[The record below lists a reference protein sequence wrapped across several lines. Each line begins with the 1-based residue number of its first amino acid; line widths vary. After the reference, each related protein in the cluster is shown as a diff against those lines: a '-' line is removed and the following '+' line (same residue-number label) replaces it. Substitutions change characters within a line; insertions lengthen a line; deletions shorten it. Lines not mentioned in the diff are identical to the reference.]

1 MNSLSALRWASLAAA
16 ARLVVAQEGGGGGES
31 DAPDNEN
38 NYLTMWLG
46 IIWAVTVGL
55 LLFWRMYKSI
65 KEYLRTIAC
74 LNNDTQG
81 FFATPNTTIAKL
93 KRYVFDA
100 PIFTKR
106 HNREFMLS
114 RAVNM
119 GTLPTRLQAFFMIGY
134 FAVNVAFCVID
145 LPWSTQ
151 KTSEIGELF
160 RNRTGTLSVMNMIPL
175 FLMAGRSNPLIQLL
189 HIPFDSFN
197 MFHRFFGRIVVLEGI
212 AHSLGY
218 FIPKAQTSG
227 WSYFRT
233 AFSDQMIL
241 TGLVAGLAFFLILLQ
256 SPSPVRHAFY
266 EVFLHLHIA
275 LVIAAVVAL
284 WYHLLGL
291 PQMNLLYPVIGFWAA
306 ERAIRLIIIFFR
318 NVGRGGTKAEVD
330 VLPGDAMKVTLH
342 MARPWKFSP
351 GQHAYLYMPS
361 VGVWMSHPF
370 SLAWSDEDTDFT
382 QEKLPTSTDD
392 LLRMR
397 KTSMSFVI
405 RRRTGFTEK
414 LFNKAS
420 ASPNGKYVASAF
432 VEGPYGSQSL
442 RSYGTVMLFAAGIG
456 ITHQVPHVRDLVAGH
471 ANGTVATRKVVL
483 VWIIQSPEHL
493 EWIRPWMTQ
502 ILSMERRREVLKIL
516 LFVTRPRSTK
526 EIHSPSSSVQMFPG
540 KPNVDALVATEQ
552 ESQIGA
558 MAVTV
563 CGTGSLSDDVRR
575 AARIRYERGNID
587 FIENAFT
594 W

>member
-1 MNSLSALRWASLAAA
+1 MISRSALRWTALAAA
-16 ARLVVAQEGGGGGES
+16 AQLVLAEDGGSEGPTPYDIEDS
-31 DAPDNEN
+31 NLA
-38 NYLTMWLG
+38 MWLG
-46 IIWAVTVGL
+46 IIWAAAVGL
-55 LLFWRMYKSI
+55 LLFWRVYKSI
-65 KEYLRTIAC
+65 KEYIRTVTC
-74 LNNDTQG
+74 LNNDTQR
-81 FFATPNTTIAKL
+81 FFAVPNTLVAKF
-93 KRYVFDA
+93 KRFVFDA
-100 PIFTKR
+100 PIFHKR

-114 RAVNM
+114 RAINM
-119 GTLPTRLQAFFMIGY
+119 GTLPTRLQAFFMVGY

-145 LPWSTQ
+145 LPWSGKEAQ
-151 KTSEIGELF
+151 VGALF

-175 FLMAGRSNPLIQLL
+175 FIMAGRTNPLIGLL
-189 HIPFDSFN
+189 DIPFDTFN
-197 MFHRFFGRIVVLEGI
+197 MYHRFFGRVVVLEGI

-218 FIPKAQTSG
+218 VIPKVQASG
-227 WSYFRT
+227 WSVFNK
-233 AFSDQMIL
+233 AIQDPMIQ
-241 TGLVAGLAFFLILLQ
+241 TGTVAGLAFLIILIQ

-266 EVFLHLHIA
+266 ETFLHLHIA
-275 LVIAAVVAL
+275 LVIASVVAL
-284 WYHLLGL
+284 WYHLEGT
-291 PQMNLLYPVIGFWAA
+291 PQMAMLYPVVAAWAID
-306 ERAIRLIIIFFR
+306 RAARFTIVLIR

-330 VLPGDAMKVTLH
+330 ILPGDAMKVTLH
-342 MARPWKFSP
+342 IARPWRFKP
-351 GQHAYLYMPS
+351 GQHAYLYMPT
-361 VGVWMSHPF
+361 VGLWTSHPF
-370 SLAWSDEDTDFT
+370 SLAWSDEETDLSA
-382 QEKLPTSTDD
+382 EKLPMSSDD
-392 LLRMR
+392 LLRLS

-405 RRRTGFTEK
+405 RRRTGFTER
-414 LFNKAS
+414 LYNKAH
-420 ASPNGKYVASAF
+420 ASPNGKYIASAF

-471 ANGTVATRKVVL
+471 ANGTVATRKLVL

-502 ILSMERRREVLKIL
+502 ILSMERRRDILKIL

-540 KPNVDALVATEQ
+540 KPNVDALVAAEQ
-552 ESQIGA
+552 ESQVGA

-575 AARIRYERGNID
+575 AARVRYERGNID

>member
-1 MNSLSALRWASLAAA
+1 MNSRSVLRWASFAVAAQ
-16 ARLVVAQEGGGGGES
+16 LVVAEDDGGPA
-31 DAPDNEN
+31 DTEN
-38 NYLTMWLG
+38 WRLVMWLFL
-46 IIWAVTVGL
+46 ILAVAVGL
-55 LLFWRMYKSI
+55 LLFWRVYKYVNG
-65 KEYLRTIAC
+65 YLRTIAC
-74 LNNDTQG
+74 LNNDTQR
-81 FFATPNTTIAKL
+81 FFAAPNTTTATL

-100 PIFTKR
+100 PISRKR

-119 GTLPTRLQAFFMIGY
+119 GTLPTRLQAFFLIGY

-145 LPWSTQ
+145 LPWSGNEAQ
-151 KTSEIGELF
+151 VGQLF

-175 FLMAGRSNPLIQLL
+175 FIMAGRSNPLIKILD
-189 HIPFDSFN
+189 IPFDTFN
-197 MFHRFFGRIVVLEGI
+197 MYHRWFGRIVVLEGI

-218 FIPKAQTSG
+218 VIPKVQMAG
-227 WSYFRT
+227 WSYFNK
-233 AFSDQMIL
+233 AMKEQMII
-241 TGLVAGLAFFLILLQ
+241 TGVVAGFAFLVILLQ

-275 LVIAAVVAL
+275 LVIVSVAAL
-284 WYHLLGL
+284 WYHLQGS
-291 PQMNLLYPVIGFWAA
+291 PQMPLLYVIVAAWAVDRFA
-306 ERAIRLIIIFFR
+306 RLAIIIIR

-330 VLPGDAMKVTLH
+330 VLPGDAVKVTLH
-342 MARPWKFSP
+342 MARPWKFTP

-361 VGVWMSHPF
+361 IGLWMSHPF
-370 SLAWSDEDTDFT
+370 SLAWSDEETDLST
-382 QEKLPTSTDD
+382 EKLPMSSED
-392 LLRMR
+392 LLRFR

-414 LFNKAS
+414 LYNKAS
-420 ASPNGKYVASAF
+420 ASPNGKYIASAF

-471 ANGTVATRKVVL
+471 ANGTVATRKLVL

-502 ILSMERRREVLKIL
+502 ILSMERRREILKIL

-540 KPNVDALVATEQ
+540 KPNVDALVQAEQ
-552 ESQIGA
+552 EGQIGA
-558 MAVTV
+558 MAVSV

-575 AARIRYERGNID
+575 AARVRYERGNID
-587 FIENAFT
+587 FVENAFT